1 MTNIIDKK
9 PTLKG
14 EKRKHL
20 AAILAELPER
30 NLLFFKRMYN
40 SNEGK
45 RTIEE
50 MHSISII
57 DSVNEIPAKNLDWA
71 IQQVYNTFINKL
83 TR

>member
-14 EKRKHL
+14 EKRKEL

-30 NLLFFKRMYN
+30 NLLVFKKMYN
-40 SNEGK
+40 TNEGK

-50 MHSISII
+50 MHAISIV
-57 DSVNEIPAKNLDWA
+57 DAVNEVPEKKLDWA